1 MSNVI
6 EITDFTKDYADVRAV
21 DHLSFT
27 VAAGTI
33 TGFLG
38 PNGSGK
44 TTTLRALLGLVE
56 PTSGTVRI
64 AGRRYRDLENP
75 LRHVG
80 AMLESSAHPSRT
92 ARNHLRVVAT
102 EARMPRGRVDEV
114 LELVELTSAA
124 NRRVGTF
131 SLGMHQRLGLATALI
146 SEPEILVLD
155 EPANGLD
162 PQGIRWLRD
171 FLRGLADEGRT
182 ILLSSH
188 VLAEV
193 AQTVE
198 HVVVI
203 DHGRIVA
210 DEPLDVLMER
220 SAGERVHVRSSDQV
234 ALKSYLLAQG
244 AHVTEEAGALVV
256 TGVGTDAVGRLAFDR
271 HIVVYEMGAVRA
283 SLEDTFLDLT
293 ADGAVNRSDTDH
305 IDIDQKETSS

>member
-1 MSNVI
+1 MSAVI
-6 EITDFTKDYADVRAV
+6 EVSDLSKDYGDLRAV
-21 DHLSFT
+21 DRLSFS
-27 VAAGTI
+27 VASGSI

-56 PTSGTVRI
+56 PSSGTARI
-64 AGRRYRDLENP
+64 AGSRYRDLEDP

-80 AMLESSAHPSRT
+80 AMLESSTHPSRT

-102 EARMPRGRVDEV
+102 EARVPRSRVDEV

-171 FLRGLADEGRT
+171 FLRGLSDDGHT

-193 AQTVE
+193 AQTVD

-210 DEPLDVLMER
+210 DEPLDVLMAR
-220 SAGERVHVRSSDQV
+220 SAGERVHVRSSDQE
-234 ALKSYLLAQG
+234 ALRSYLVAEG
-244 AHVTEEAGALVV
+244 AHVTDEAGALVV
-256 TGVGTDAVGRLAFDR
+256 TGVGTDTIGRLAFDR
-271 HIVVYEMGAVRA
+271 HIVIYEIGAVRA

-293 ADGAVNRSDTDH
+293 ADAAGQATRHDTDP
-305 IDIDQKETSS
+305 QEATS

>member
-1 MSNVI
+1 MSERQRVNTSAVI
-6 EITDFTKDYADVRAV
+6 EVAEFSKDYGDVRAV
-21 DHLSFT
+21 DNLSFT
-27 VAAGTI
+27 VAAGAI

-64 AGRRYRDLENP
+64 AGSRYRDLENP
-75 LRHVG
+75 LQHVG

-92 ARNHLRVVAT
+92 ARNHLRVVAA
-102 EARMPRGRVDEV
+102 EARMPRTRVDEV

-171 FLRGLADEGRT
+171 FLRGLAGEGRT

-193 AQTVE
+193 AQTVD

-220 SAGERVHVRSSDQV
+220 TAGERVHVRSSDQ
-234 ALKSYLLAQG
+234 AAMKSYLLAEG
-244 AHVTEEAGALVV
+244 AHVTEEAGALAV
-256 TGVGTDAVGRLAFDR
+256 TGVGTDAIGRLAFDR
-271 HIVVYEMGAVRA
+271 NIVIYEIGAVRA

-293 ADGAVNRSDTDH
+293 ADAASHHHRETRS
-305 IDIDQKETSS
+305 

>member
-1 MSNVI
+1 MSSVI
-6 EITDFTKDYADVRAV
+6 EVTDLCKDYADIRAV

-27 VAAGTI
+27 VEAGTI

-56 PTSGTVRI
+56 PTSGTVHI
-64 AGRRYRDLENP
+64 AGSRYRDLDDP
-75 LRHVG
+75 LHHVG

-92 ARNHLRVVAT
+92 ARNHLRVVAA
-102 EARMPRGRVDEV
+102 EARMPRSRVDEV

-146 SEPEILVLD
+146 SEPGILVLD

-171 FLRGLADEGRT
+171 FLRGLAGAGHT

-193 AQTVE
+193 AQTVD

-210 DEPLDVLMER
+210 DEPLDMLMAR
-220 SAGERVHVRSSDQV
+220 SAGERVHVRSSDQD
-234 ALKSYLLAQG
+234 AMRSYLIAEG
-244 AHVTEEAGALVV
+244 AHVAEEAGALVV
-256 TGVGTDAVGRLAFDR
+256 TGVGTEAIGRLAFDR
-271 HIVVYEMGAVRA
+271 HIVIYEIGAVRA

-293 ADGAVNRSDTDH
+293 ADAASQSNPGNTDH
-305 IDIDQKETSS
+305 SEATS

>member
-1 MSNVI
+1 MSTPTTVI
-6 EITDFTKDYADVRAV
+6 EVDDFSKDYADVRAV

-27 VAAGTI
+27 VEAGTI

-56 PTSGTVRI
+56 PTSGHVRI
-64 AGRRYRDLENP
+64 AGSRYRDLADP

-102 EARMPRGRVDEV
+102 EARMPRTRVDEV

-146 SEPEILVLD
+146 SEPEILILD

-171 FLRGLADEGRT
+171 FLRGLAEDGRT

-193 AQTVE
+193 AQTVDQ
-198 HVVVI
+198 VVVI
-203 DHGRIVA
+203 DHGRILA
-210 DEPLDVLMER
+210 DEPLELLMAR
-220 SAGERVHVRSSDQV
+220 SAGERVHLRSSDP
-234 ALKSYLLAQG
+234 AAMTSILRA
-244 AHVTEEAGALVV
+244 AGAQVGEDAGTLVV
-256 TGVGTDAVGRLAFDR
+256 TGVGADAIGQLAFD
-271 HIVVYEMGAVRA
+271 HSIVIYEIGAVRA

-293 ADGAVNRSDTDH
+293 ARADVHTTRNEATA
-305 IDIDQKETSS
+305 

>member
-1 MSNVI
+1 MSAVI
-6 EITDFTKDYADVRAV
+6 EVTDFSKDYADVRAV

-27 VAAGTI
+27 VESGTI

-64 AGRRYRDLENP
+64 AGSRYRDLENP

-92 ARNHLRVVAT
+92 ARNHLRVVAA
-102 EARMPRGRVDEV
+102 EARMPRSRVDEV

-146 SEPEILVLD
+146 SEAEILVLD

-162 PQGIRWLRD
+162 PQGIRRLRD
-171 FLRGLADEGRT
+171 FLRSLAGEGRT

-193 AQTVE
+193 AQTVD

-210 DEPLDVLMER
+210 DEPLDILMER
-220 SAGERVHVRSSDQV
+220 TAGERVHVRSSDQ
-234 ALKSYLLAQG
+234 AAMKAYLLAEG
-244 AHVTEEAGALVV
+244 AQVTEEAGALAV
-256 TGVGTDAVGRLAFDR
+256 TGVGTDAIGRLAFDR
-271 HIVVYEMGAVRA
+271 SIVIYEIGAVRA

-293 ADGAVNRSDTDH
+293 ADAVSQTHHRETRS
-305 IDIDQKETSS
+305 

>member
-1 MSNVI
+1 MSAVI
-6 EITDFTKDYADVRAV
+6 EVTDLSKDYGDLRAV
-21 DHLSFT
+21 DRLSFS
-27 VAAGTI
+27 VASGSI

-56 PTSGTVRI
+56 PSSGTARI
-64 AGRRYRDLENP
+64 AGSRYRDLENP

-80 AMLESSAHPSRT
+80 AMLESSTHPSRT

-102 EARMPRGRVDEV
+102 EARVPRSRVDEV

-171 FLRGLADEGRT
+171 FLRGLSDDGHT

-193 AQTVE
+193 AQTVD

-210 DEPLDVLMER
+210 DEPLDVLMAR
-220 SAGERVHVRSSDQV
+220 SAGERVHVRSSDQE
-234 ALKSYLLAQG
+234 ALRSYLVAEG
-244 AHVTEEAGALVV
+244 AHVTDEAGALVV
-256 TGVGTDAVGRLAFDR
+256 TGVGTDTIGRLAFDR
-271 HIVVYEMGAVRA
+271 HIVIYEIGAVRA

-293 ADGAVNRSDTDH
+293 ADAAGQATRHDTYP
-305 IDIDQKETSS
+305 QEATS

>member
-1 MSNVI
+1 MSAVI
-6 EITDFTKDYADVRAV
+6 EVAEFSKDYADVRAV
-21 DHLSFT
+21 DRLSFT
-27 VAAGTI
+27 VATGTI

-56 PTSGTVRI
+56 PTSGSVRI
-64 AGRRYRDLENP
+64 AGSRYRDLEHP

-80 AMLESSAHPSRT
+80 AMLESAAHPSRT
-92 ARNHLRVVAT
+92 ARNHLRVVAA
-102 EARMPRGRVDEV
+102 EARMPRSRVDEV
-114 LELVELTSAA
+114 LDLVELTGAA

-131 SLGMHQRLGLATALI
+131 SLGMHQRLGLATALV

-171 FLRGLADEGRT
+171 FLRGLAGEGRT

-193 AQTVE
+193 AQTVD

-210 DEPLDVLMER
+210 DEPLDLLMAR
-220 SAGERVHVRSSDQV
+220 SAGERVHVRSSDQ
-234 ALKSYLLAQG
+234 AAMASYLLAEG
-244 AHVTEEAGALVV
+244 AQVTEEAGALVV
-256 TGVGTDAVGRLAFDR
+256 TGIGTDAIGRLAFDR
-271 HIVVYEMGAVRA
+271 HIVIYEIGAVRA

-293 ADGAVNRSDTDH
+293 AEAASTSNPSDTNPR
-305 IDIDQKETSS
+305 ETVS

>member
-1 MSNVI
+1 MSEVI
-6 EITDFTKDYADVRAV
+6 EVSNFSKDYADVRAV

-27 VAAGTI
+27 VAAGSI

-64 AGRRYRDLENP
+64 AGSRYRDLVDP

-102 EARMPRGRVDEV
+102 EARMPRSRVDEV

-171 FLRGLADEGRT
+171 FLRGLADDGRT

-193 AQTVE
+193 AQTVD

-210 DEPLDVLMER
+210 DEPLDALMAR
-220 SAGERVHVRSSDQV
+220 SAGERVHVRSSDQE
-234 ALKSYLLAQG
+234 AMRSYLLAAG
-244 AHVTEEAGALVV
+244 AHVADEAGALVV
-256 TGVGTDAVGRLAFDR
+256 SGASAEAIGRLAFDR
-271 HIVVYEMGAVRA
+271 NLVIYEIGAVRA

-293 ADGAVNRSDTDH
+293 ADAGSHTNPSDTPR
-305 IDIDQKETSS
+305 EATS

>member
-1 MSNVI
+1 MSTVI
-6 EITDFTKDYADVRAV
+6 EVTDLTKDYADVRAV
-21 DHLSFT
+21 DHVSFT
-27 VAAGTI
+27 VEAGTI

-56 PTSGTVRI
+56 PTSGSALV
-64 AGRRYRDLENP
+64 AGSRYRDLRDP
-75 LRHVG
+75 LHHVG
-80 AMLESSAHPSRT
+80 AMLEASAHPART
-92 ARNHLRVVAT
+92 ARNHLRVVAA
-102 EARMPRGRVDEV
+102 EARMPRSRVDEV

-171 FLRGLADEGRT
+171 FLRDLAAQGRT

-193 AQTVE
+193 AQTVDQ
-198 HVVVI
+198 VVVI

-210 DEPLDVLMER
+210 DEPLAELMAR
-220 SAGERVHVRSSDQV
+220 SAGERVHVRSSDQ
-234 ALKSYLLAQG
+234 AAMASYLLAEG
-244 AHVTEEAGALVV
+244 ARVTEEAGALVV
-256 TGVGTDAVGRLAFDR
+256 SGIDPDTIGRLAFDR
-271 HIVVYEMGAVRA
+271 HVVIYEIGAVRA

-293 ADGAVNRSDTDH
+293 AACQPTLSPADTR
-305 IDIDQKETSS
+305 KSAS

>member
-1 MSNVI
+1 MSAVI
-6 EITDFTKDYADVRAV
+6 EVSDFSKDYGDVRAV

-27 VAAGTI
+27 VQAGTI

-56 PTSGTVRI
+56 PTSGSVRI
-64 AGRRYRDLENP
+64 AGSRYRDLVDP
-75 LRHVG
+75 LRQVG

-102 EARMPRGRVDEV
+102 EARMPRSRVDEV

-171 FLRGLADEGRT
+171 FLRGLADDGCT

-193 AQTVE
+193 AQTVD

-210 DEPLDVLMER
+210 DEPLDLLMAR
-220 SAGERVHVRSSDQV
+220 SAGERVHVRSSDQE
-234 ALKSYLLAQG
+234 AMRSYLLAAG
-244 AHVTEEAGALVV
+244 AHVAEEAGALVV
-256 TGVGTDAVGRLAFDR
+256 TGIATEAIGRLAFDR
-271 HIVVYEMGAVRA
+271 NLVIYEIGAVRA
-283 SLEDTFLDLT
+283 SLEETFLDLT
-293 ADGAVNRSDTDH
+293 ADAGSPGNPGDANDS
-305 IDIDQKETSS
+305 EATS

>member
-1 MSNVI
+1 MNAVI
-6 EITDFTKDYADVRAV
+6 EVADFSKDYADVLAV
-21 DHLSFT
+21 DHLSFS
-27 VAAGTI
+27 VAAGSI

-44 TTTLRALLGLVE
+44 STTLRALLGLVE
-56 PTSGTVRI
+56 PTAGTVRI
-64 AGRRYRDLENP
+64 AGSRYRDLVDP
-75 LRHVG
+75 LHHVG
-80 AMLESSAHPSRT
+80 AMLEASAHPSRT

-102 EARMPRGRVDEV
+102 EARMPRTRVDEV

-193 AQTVE
+193 AQTVD

-210 DEPLDVLMER
+210 DEPLDELMAR
-220 SAGERVHVRSSDQV
+220 SAGERVHVRSSDQ
-234 ALKSYLLAQG
+234 AAMASYLLADG

-256 TGVGTDAVGRLAFDR
+256 TGLGTDAIGRLAFDR
-271 HIVVYEMGAVRA
+271 HIVIYEIGVVRA

-293 ADGAVNRSDTDH
+293 AAHTTTHHS
-305 IDIDQKETSS
+305 EATS

>member
-1 MSNVI
+1 MSAVI
-6 EITDFTKDYADVRAV
+6 EVADFSKDYADVRAV
-21 DHLSFT
+21 DHVSFT

-56 PTSGTVRI
+56 PTSGSVQI
-64 AGRRYRDLENP
+64 AGRRYRDLEHP
-75 LRHVG
+75 LHHVG

-92 ARNHLRVVAT
+92 ARNHVRVVAS
-102 EARMPRGRVDEV
+102 EARMPRSRVDEV
-114 LELVELTSAA
+114 LELVELTGAA

-131 SLGMHQRLGLATALI
+131 SLGMHQRLGLATALV

-171 FLRGLADEGRT
+171 FLRRLAGEGRT

-193 AQTVE
+193 AQTVD

-210 DEPLDVLMER
+210 DEPLDLLMAR
-220 SAGERVHVRSSDQV
+220 SAGERVHLRSSDQ
-234 ALKSYLLAQG
+234 AAMKSYLLAEG
-244 AHVTEEAGALVV
+244 AQVTEDAGALVV
-256 TGVGTDAVGRLAFDR
+256 TGIGTDAIGRLAFDR
-271 HIVVYEMGAVRA
+271 HIAIYEIGAVRA

-293 ADGAVNRSDTDH
+293 ADAGPTNPRETNPSEARS
-305 IDIDQKETSS
+305 

>member
-1 MSNVI
+1 MSAVI
-6 EITDFTKDYADVRAV
+6 EVTDFSKDYADVRAV

-27 VAAGTI
+27 VDTGTI

-64 AGRRYRDLENP
+64 AGSRYRDLENP

-92 ARNHLRVVAT
+92 ARNHLRVVAA
-102 EARMPRGRVDEV
+102 EARMSRTRVDEV

-171 FLRGLADEGRT
+171 FLRSLAGEGRT

-193 AQTVE
+193 AQTVD

-220 SAGERVHVRSSDQV
+220 TAGERVHVRSSDQ
-234 ALKSYLLAQG
+234 AAMKSYLLAEG
-244 AHVTEEAGALVV
+244 AQVTEEAGALAV
-256 TGVGTDAVGRLAFDR
+256 TGVGTDAIGRLAFDR
-271 HIVVYEMGAVRA
+271 NIVIYEIGAVRA

-293 ADGAVNRSDTDH
+293 ADAASHANHRETRS
-305 IDIDQKETSS
+305 

>member
-1 MSNVI
+1 MSAVI
-6 EITDFTKDYADVRAV
+6 EVDDFSKDYADVRAV

-27 VAAGTI
+27 VESGTI

-64 AGRRYRDLENP
+64 AGSRYRDLDDP

-80 AMLESSAHPSRT
+80 AMLESSAHPART

-102 EARMPRGRVDEV
+102 EARMPRTRVDEV
-114 LELVELTSAA
+114 LELVELTGSA

-146 SEPEILVLD
+146 SEPGILVLD

-171 FLRGLADEGRT
+171 FLRSLADEGHT

-193 AQTVE
+193 AQTVD

-210 DEPLDVLMER
+210 DEPLDLLMAR
-220 SAGERVHVRSSDQV
+220 NAGERVHVRSSDQS
-234 ALKSYLLAQG
+234 ALRSYLQAEG
-244 AHVTEEAGALVV
+244 AHVSEEAGALVV
-256 TGVGTDAVGRLAFDR
+256 TGVGTDVIGRLAFDR
-271 HIVVYEMGAVRA
+271 HVVIYEMAAVRA
-283 SLEDTFLDLT
+283 SLEDTFLELT
-293 ADGAVNRSDTDH
+293 TAAQSDPSDTYPS
-305 IDIDQKETSS
+305 EAPS

>member
-1 MSNVI
+1 MSAAI
-6 EITDFTKDYADVRAV
+6 EVVDFSKDYADVRAV

-27 VAAGTI
+27 VATGTI

-64 AGRRYRDLENP
+64 AGSRYRDLENP

-92 ARNHLRVVAT
+92 ARNHLRVVAA
-102 EARMPRGRVDEV
+102 EARMPRSRVDEV

-171 FLRGLADEGRT
+171 FLRGLAAEGRT

-193 AQTVE
+193 AQTVD

-220 SAGERVHVRSSDQV
+220 TAGERVHVRSSDQ
-234 ALKSYLLAQG
+234 AAMKSYLLAEG
-244 AHVTEEAGALVV
+244 AHVTEEAGALAV
-256 TGVGTDAVGRLAFDR
+256 TGVRADAIGRLAFDR
-271 HIVVYEMGAVRA
+271 NIVIYEIGAVRA

-293 ADGAVNRSDTDH
+293 ADAAGHADNR
-305 IDIDQKETSS
+305 ETRS

>member
-1 MSNVI
+1 MSDVI
-6 EITDFTKDYADVRAV
+6 EVADFSKDYADVRAV

-27 VAAGTI
+27 VAAGSI

-64 AGRRYRDLENP
+64 AGRRYQDLVDP

-102 EARMPRGRVDEV
+102 EARMPRSRVDEV

-124 NRRVGTF
+124 DRRVGTF

-171 FLRGLADEGRT
+171 FLRGLAEDGRT

-193 AQTVE
+193 AQTVD

-210 DEPLDVLMER
+210 DEPLDLLMAR
-220 SAGERVHVRSSDQV
+220 SAGERVHVRSSDQA
-234 ALKSYLLAQG
+234 ALSSYLVAEG
-244 AHVTEEAGALVV
+244 AHVAEEAGALVV
-256 TGVGTDAVGRLAFDR
+256 SGVGPDAIGRLAFDR
-271 HIVVYEMGAVRA
+271 HIVVYEIGAVRA

-293 ADGAVNRSDTDH
+293 AEADSHTDSR
-305 IDIDQKETSS
+305 ETSS

>member
-1 MSNVI
+1 MSAVI
-6 EITDFTKDYADVRAV
+6 EVSDLSKDYGDLRAV
-21 DHLSFT
+21 DRLSFS
-27 VAAGTI
+27 VASGSI

-56 PTSGTVRI
+56 PSSGTARI
-64 AGRRYRDLENP
+64 AGSRYRDLEDP

-80 AMLESSAHPSRT
+80 AMLESSTHPSRT

-102 EARMPRGRVDEV
+102 EARVPRSRVDEV

-171 FLRGLADEGRT
+171 FLRGLSDDGHT

-193 AQTVE
+193 AQTVD

-210 DEPLDVLMER
+210 DEPLDVLMAR
-220 SAGERVHVRSSDQV
+220 GAGERVHVRSSDQE
-234 ALKSYLLAQG
+234 ALRSYLVAEG
-244 AHVTEEAGALVV
+244 AHVTDEAGALVV
-256 TGVGTDAVGRLAFDR
+256 TGVGTDTIGRLAFDR
-271 HIVVYEMGAVRA
+271 HIVIYEIGAVRA

-293 ADGAVNRSDTDH
+293 ADAAGQATRHDTDP
-305 IDIDQKETSS
+305 QEATS

>member
-1 MSNVI
+1 MSAVI
-6 EITDFTKDYADVRAV
+6 EVSDLSKDYGDLRAV
-21 DHLSFT
+21 DRLSFS
-27 VAAGTI
+27 VASGSI

-56 PTSGTVRI
+56 PSSGTARI
-64 AGRRYRDLENP
+64 AGRRYRDLEDP

-80 AMLESSAHPSRT
+80 AMLESSTHPSRT

-102 EARMPRGRVDEV
+102 EARVPRSRVDEV

-146 SEPEILVLD
+146 SEPGILVLD

-171 FLRGLADEGRT
+171 FLRGLSDDGHT

-193 AQTVE
+193 AQTVD

-210 DEPLDVLMER
+210 DEPLDVLMAR
-220 SAGERVHVRSSDQV
+220 SAGERVHVRSSDQE
-234 ALKSYLLAQG
+234 ALRSYLVAEG
-244 AHVTEEAGALVV
+244 AHVTDEAGALVV
-256 TGVGTDAVGRLAFDR
+256 TGVGTDTIGRLAFDR
-271 HIVVYEMGAVRA
+271 HIVIYEIGAVRA

-293 ADGAVNRSDTDH
+293 ADAAGQSTRHDTDPR
-305 IDIDQKETSS
+305 EATS

>member
-1 MSNVI
+1 MSAVI
-6 EITDFTKDYADVRAV
+6 EVADFTKDYADVRAV

-27 VAAGTI
+27 VESGTI

-64 AGRRYRDLENP
+64 AGSRYRDLDDP

-80 AMLESSAHPSRT
+80 AMLEVSAHPART
-92 ARNHLRVVAT
+92 AHNHLRVVAT
-102 EARMPRGRVDEV
+102 EARMPRSRVDEV
-114 LELVELTSAA
+114 LELVELTGSA

-146 SEPEILVLD
+146 SEPDILVLD

-171 FLRGLADEGRT
+171 FLRSLADQGHT

-193 AQTVE
+193 AQTVD

-210 DEPLDVLMER
+210 DEPLDLLMSR
-220 SAGERVHVRSSDQV
+220 NAGERVHVRSSDQA
-234 ALKSYLLAQG
+234 ALRSYLQAEG
-244 AHVTEEAGALVV
+244 ARVSEQAGALVV
-256 TGVGTDAVGRLAFDR
+256 TGVGTDVIGRLAFDR
-271 HIVVYEMGAVRA
+271 HVVIYEMSAVRA
-283 SLEDTFLDLT
+283 SLEDTFLELT
-293 ADGAVNRSDTDH
+293 TQAAQSDPSGTH
-305 IDIDQKETSS
+305 PSEAPS